1 MVRGSGSATDTMKL
15 GRNLMSG
22 RFHTAKVS
30 RRGTQTTVIERG
42 VRKDKS
48 SFPPT
53 QSLESGEGLVEPIVL
68 DAFSDSDIA
77 KAAASDP
84 DNPLTD
90 EAFWADAELVVPPKK
105 TAISLRVDEDVLDFF
120 KAEGRGYQTRMN
132 AVLRQY
138 MDANKKSED

>member
-1 MVRGSGSATDTMKL
+1 MVRDSGSAAETMKH

-22 RFHTAKVS
+22 KFHTTRES
-30 RRGTQTTVIERG
+30 RRDTQTTGIERVHG
-42 VRKDKS
+42 KGKS

-53 QSLESGEGLVEPIVL
+53 QSLESGEGPVEPIVL

-77 KAAASDP
+77 KAAVSDP
-84 DNPLTD
+84 DNLLTD
-90 EAFWADAELVVPPKK
+90 EAFWADAELIVPPKK

-120 KAEGRGYQTRMN
+120 KGEGRGYQTRMN

-138 MDANKKSED
+138 MDASKKN